1 MAARKKDVKTSG
13 SGPSTEQIEQLQK
26 LARRSPFVLRLTRL
40 RRTEPPVLVIK
51 ERISAEDRDDVEG
64 LTQPRAKTVDR
75 GMIHGEAVR
84 ACLPVLKRLLER
96 VTDEADIPLG
106 LETFMTP
113 QGLKQTDINLP
124 LDEGAGARL
133 ALFFKL
139 QSRVQDIERVEL
151 IGRRVARFSREE
163 AVYWLANVTAADET
177 LRAWAISGLRTML
190 AGEAGDKRI
199 RLQLERLRA
208 RG

>member
-1 MAARKKDVKTSG
+1 MATRRKISKKETAID
-13 SGPSTEQIEQLQK
+13 EQQLERLQK

-40 RRTEPPVLVIK
+40 RRTEPPVLQIK
-51 ERISAEDRDDVEG
+51 ERVAPEDRDDIEG
-64 LTQPRAKTVDR
+64 LTQPRAKTVER

-84 ACLPVLKRLLER
+84 ASLPILKRILER
-96 VTDEADIPLG
+96 VNDETGIPLG
-106 LETFMTP
+106 LEKFMTAD
-113 QGLKQTDINLP
+113 GLKRTDLNLP

-139 QSRVQDIERVEL
+139 QSRVQDIDRVEL

-177 LRAWAISGLRTML
+177 LRAWGISGLRTML

-199 RLQLERLRA
+199 RLQLDRLRA